1 MVNAAKAIIKLL
13 QRRGFLAFFIGG
25 KVRTELHNFYHQD
38 YKLPINNINI
48 ITTATQ
54 DDIKKL
60 FPSAQP
66 DKLNSVKITFA
77 NMHFLISFF
86 NDNVNVNSLLQ
97 SIKAFSPKII
107 NAGDLDLERQQ
118 RDFTIDAIV
127 QDKSTYIDFTYPY
140 YRKDVSAINDI
151 KHGIIRCIGDP
162 HKKFINDPIRIL
174 RMVRLQSQLGY
185 IIDKRTFNAAKVNLS
200 LLTTVNKE
208 YIKNEFNKIIT
219 GKFISKAFQTMQA
232 LGLFDLKLD
241 NQLFMPCL
249 KNIDIYTIKQVEHF
263 NQKSSYID
271 DINKKFVPTNLI
283 DSYIIL
289 LSSINTNDFYKDLTL
304 FLPDEDINQIIWIL
318 QHLDIF
324 TRDDL
329 QQYFFKLKT
338 DDYIQNNRLK
348 FLSLIRHI
356 VNIASILVNSN
367 TGKYIYDA
375 FCSKPL
381 FTEQLRVSDNDIKK
395 YLNKE
400 NYDKINEIK
409 EAILYQLLNVDGD
422 NWPYTYDQYMKY
434 VKQGINDIL
443 PDIQVNIKKW
453 PGKID
458 DYGNFMPHHK
468 AVQYLRVPLDITK
481 LEDLNIS
488 SFEELEECLNNKE
501 LFKEKLKQIKK

>member
-25 KVRTELHNFYHQD
+25 KVRIELHNFYHQD

-54 DDIKKL
+54 NDIRKL
-60 FPSAQP
+60 FPSAVP
-66 DKLNSVKITFA
+66 DKLNSLRITFA
-77 NMHFLISFF
+77 NIQFLISFF
-86 NDNVNVNSLLQ
+86 DNNVDISALFQ
-97 SIKAFSPKII
+97 SIKSFSPKII
-107 NAGDLDLERQQ
+107 NAGNLDLERQY
-118 RDFTIDAIV
+118 RDFTIDAVV
-127 QDKSTYIDFTYPY
+127 QDRANYIDFTYPY
-140 YRKDVSAINDI
+140 YHKDISAINDI
-151 KHGIIRCIGDP
+151 KQGIIRCIGDP
-162 HKKFINDPIRIL
+162 YKKFTNDPIRIL
-174 RMVRLQSQLGY
+174 RMIRLQSQLGY

-200 LLTTVNKE
+200 LLSTVNKE
-208 YIKNEFNKIIT
+208 QIKNEFNKIIV
-219 GKFISKAFQTMQA
+219 GKFISKAFCTMQA
-232 LGLFDLKLD
+232 LNLFDLKIN
-241 NQLFMPCL
+241 NQLLMHCL
-249 KNIDIYTIKQVEHF
+249 KYIDLYTIKQVERF

-271 DINKKFVPTNLI
+271 DINKKFIPTNLI

-289 LSSINTNDFYKDLTL
+289 LSDIDINTIYQDLSFCL
-304 FLPDEDINQIIWIL
+304 NKEDLDQIIWIL

-324 TRDDL
+324 TRNDL

-348 FLSLIRHI
+348 FLSIIRHI
-356 VNIASILVNSN
+356 VNIASVLVNSS
-367 TGKYIYDA
+367 TGKYIYDT

-395 YLNKE
+395 YINKE

-409 EAILYQLLNVDGD
+409 EAILLRLLNVDG
-422 NWPYTYDQYMKY
+422 NKWPYTYDQYMEY
-434 VKQGINDIL
+434 VKQGINDVL
-443 PDIQVNIKKW
+443 PNIQVNIKKW
-453 PGKID
+453 SGKID

-468 AVQYLRVPLDITK
+468 AVQYLRVPLNINK

-501 LFKEKLKQIKK
+501 LFKEKLKSIRK